1 MNVTLAEAAVAMG
14 VAVPV
19 PNPTISNW
27 SIDSRTIDAGAMYF
41 ALQGEIHDGHL
52 FLDAVAA
59 KGAVAAVVRQQTPD
73 LAVGIK
79 PGLILLRV
87 ADTLRALTDMAR
99 IVRGRFR
106 GPVVGV
112 TGSAGKTTTKDI
124 IWSLLSVSG
133 LTGRTD
139 GNFNNH
145 IGVPLTLLRQ
155 PEGARAH
162 VIELAMN
169 HAGEIRELCGV
180 ARPEIGVVT
189 NVGFAHVENFVDI
202 EAIAAAKRE
211 LIESLPVSG
220 VAVLNADDPRVTTF
234 GDNYP
239 GRTITYGITHSA
251 DVRAEDVE
259 FAEEGVRFRVGAV
272 YFESKVTGR
281 HAVLNI
287 LAGVAVAGVLGAAPD
302 GLKDAIAGL
311 SPGKMRGERISHH
324 GIQIINDS
332 YNSNLEAVCAMLDV
346 LAARPEQRKIAV
358 LGEMRELGKWAD
370 ELHRKAGAYAA
381 SLGIDVVIGIRGHGR
396 ALVEEA
402 LEKGMA
408 PGSALFFETPEEA
421 GDKLK
426 EIARSGDAILFKG
439 SRGTRVEL
447 ALERFLA

>member
-1 MNVTLAEAAVAMG
+1 MNVTLADAAMALG

-19 PNPTISNW
+19 LNPTISSW

-41 ALQGEIHDGHL
+41 ALQGEIHDGHA

-59 KGAVAAVVRQQTPD
+59 KGGVAAVVRQRTPD
-73 LAVGIK
+73 LAIGINS
-79 PGLILLRV
+79 GLTFLRV
-87 ADTLRALTDMAR
+87 ADTLKALTDLAKL
-99 IVRGRFR
+99 VRSRFQ
-106 GPVVGV
+106 GTVIAV

-155 PEGARAH
+155 PEGAKAH

-169 HAGEIRELCGV
+169 HAGEIRELCSI
-180 ARPEIGVVT
+180 AKPEIGVVT

-202 EAIAAAKRE
+202 EGIAAAKRE

-220 VAVLNADDPRVTTF
+220 VAVLNADDPRVTAF

-239 GRTITYGITHSA
+239 GRTITYGMTHSA
-251 DVRAEDVE
+251 DIRAEDVKL
-259 FAEEGVRFRVGAV
+259 AEDGVRFRVGAV
-272 YFESKVTGR
+272 NFQSKVTGR

-287 LAGVAVAGVLGAAPD
+287 LAGVAVAGVLGVAPEK
-302 GLKDAIAGL
+302 LKDAIAGL
-311 SPGKMRGERISHH
+311 KPGKMRGERISHH

-332 YNSNLEAVCAMLDV
+332 YNSNPEAVCAMLDV
-346 LAARPEQRKIAV
+346 LASRPEQRKIAV
-358 LGEMRELGKWAD
+358 LGEMRELGQWAGD
-370 ELHRKAGAYAA
+370 LHRKAGAYAA
-381 SLGIDVVIGIRGHGR
+381 NLGIDVVIGIHGHGR
-396 ALVEEA
+396 SLVEEA
-402 LEKGMA
+402 RKKGM
-408 PGSALFFETPEEA
+408 PPESAIFFETPEQA

-426 EIARSGDAILFKG
+426 ELARTGDVILFKG

-447 ALERFLA
+447 ALERF

>member
-1 MNVTLAEAAVAMG
+1 MNVTLADAAAALG
-14 VAVPV
+14 VAVPGL
-19 PNPTISNW
+19 NPTISNW
-27 SIDSRTIDAGAMYF
+27 SIDSRTIEAGAMYF
-41 ALQGEIHDGHL
+41 ALQGEIHDGHAY
-52 FLDAVAA
+52 LDAVAA

-79 PGLILLRV
+79 SGLIFLRV
-87 ADTLRALTDMAR
+87 TDTLKALTELAKT
-99 IVRGRFR
+99 VRSRFR

-112 TGSAGKTTTKDI
+112 TGSAGKTTTKDT

-169 HAGEIRELCGV
+169 HTGEIRELCGV
-180 ARPEIGVVT
+180 AKPEIGVVT

-202 EAIAAAKRE
+202 EGIAAAKRE
-211 LIESLPVSG
+211 LIESLPLSG
-220 VAVLNADDPRVTTF
+220 VAVLNADDSRVTTF
-234 GDNYP
+234 GEIHP
-239 GRTITYGITHSA
+239 GRTITYGITHRA
-251 DVRAEDVE
+251 DIRAEDVE
-259 FAEEGVRFRVGAV
+259 LAEGGVRFRIGPVN
-272 YFESKVTGR
+272 FQSKVTGR

-287 LAGVAVAGVLGAAPD
+287 LAGVAVAGVLGAAPET
-302 GLKDAIAGL
+302 LKDAIAEL
-311 SPGKMRGERISHH
+311 APGKMRGEQISHH

-332 YNSNLEAVCAMLDV
+332 YNSNPEAVCAMLDV
-346 LAARPEQRKIAV
+346 LAARPEKRKIAV
-358 LGEMRELGKWAD
+358 LGEMRELGKWAG

-381 SLGIDVVIGIRGHGR
+381 SLGIDVVMGVRGSGR
-396 ALVEEA
+396 LLIEEA
-402 LEKGMA
+402 LKKGMNED
-408 PGSALFFETPEEA
+408 SALFFETPEEA

-426 EIARSGDAILFKG
+426 ELARTGDVILFKG